1 MKYVSKTVDN
11 LKYHVVDSTALLAES
26 TPIFAAFET
35 GLAGMS
41 DDISMNAR
49 LFATGLTYLGGM
61 GYAYAKGRDLSR
73 KLFKIK
79 DTTKEKIQ
87 GFHDSVYLG
96 AFNLAVAPAIYLA
109 SGARDPKEIAIG
121 TASAIA
127 LGLVNGAPMG
137 YAVDLFRDLTGLKE
151 CERPSYPRLLKR
163 QNSKTKKGLAALL
176 TAGAIALTAG
186 VYSLT
191 PNKQEP
197 QTAYQERPAIEQRV
211 DESDLRQSGQ
221 NLENLTKELY
231 SDK

>member
-1 MKYVSKTVDN
+1 MKYVSKAVDN

-41 DDISMNAR
+41 DEISMNAR
-49 LFATGLTYLGGM
+49 LFAAGLTYLGGM

-87 GFHDSVYLG
+87 SFHDAAYLG
-96 AFNLAVAPAIYLA
+96 AFNLVAAPAIYLIV
-109 SGARDPKEIAIG
+109 GARDPKEIAIG

-127 LGLVNGAPMG
+127 LGVVNGAPMG

-151 CERPSYPRLLKR
+151 CERPSYPNILKKQKSR
-163 QNSKTKKGLAALL
+163 TKKGLAALL

-186 VYSLT
+186 VYALT
-191 PNKQEP
+191 PNAEHK
-197 QTAYQERPAIEQRV
+197 TAHLNRPAVEERI
-211 DESDLRQSGQ
+211 DASDYRKSERS
-221 NLENLTKELY
+221 LENLTQELY
-231 SDK
+231 SEK